1 MTRAVRLYVFLVFV
15 LTIAS
20 GAFVYMSG
28 YTPDAEDWKAGAT
41 FGCLVALAYL
51 LAYKKTGRSE
61 SGSIA
66 FLPLLAA
73 VFVSP
78 TWSTVV
84 TTASAMAFVEIISR
98 RAPIKAIF
106 NVSQAALAVAV
117 SIAFYLSVG
126 GQSLL
131 HGNAVNIPAFVA
143 VLFLFVVVNTIA
155 LNGVIAASESRNFL
169 SLLRQRGPKTL
180 VYDLYALPFVYVFA
194 WVYAEYGFLGAAALV
209 LPILGVRELYK
220 NNWELQTA
228 NQELLE
234 LMVAAIEARDPYT
247 SGHSRRVSKNSRLI
261 CESLGM
267 REKAVERIATAALL
281 HDVGKIH
288 EVFGPILSKP
298 GKLTDAEM
306 AVMKTHPIK
315 SEELVMMVSRLRDL
329 AKPVRHHHENWDG
342 SGYPDR
348 LSGDEIPL
356 ASRIIMFADTID
368 AMTTDR
374 PYRRALPSASV
385 KAELKKYR
393 GTQFD
398 PTICDLVLASDL
410 IERLVRADAS
420 FEPAPVE
427 LTSRTPSV
435 QTA

>member
-1 MTRAVRLYVFLVFV
+1 MTKVRLYVLFLA
-15 LTIAS
+15 TISVITAVAS
-20 GAFVYMSG
+20 FSVATAPRSS
-28 YTPDAEDWKAGAT
+28 DWVAGAT
-41 FGCLVALAYL
+41 FGGLVMLAYL

-78 TWSTVV
+78 TWSTIV
-84 TTASAMAFVEIISR
+84 TTALAMAAVELINR
-98 RAPIKAIF
+98 RAFIKAVF

-117 SIAFYLSVG
+117 SVLFYLKLG
-126 GQSLL
+126 GESLIQ
-131 HGNAVNIPAFVA
+131 GGGINIAAFLT
-143 VLFLFVVVNTIA
+143 VLLMFVIVNTVA
-155 LNGVIAASESRNFL
+155 LNGVIAASESKNFFE
-169 SLLRQRGPKTL
+169 LLRQRGPKTL

-194 WVYAEYGFLGAAALV
+194 WVYAQYGSFGALGLV

-247 SGHSRRVSKNSRLI
+247 SGHSRRVSENSRLI
-261 CESLGM
+261 CARIGL
-267 REKAVERIATAALL
+267 REKVTERIATAGLL

-298 GKLTDAEM
+298 SRLTEEEM

-315 SEELVMMVSRLRDL
+315 SEELVSMVSRLRDL
-329 AKPVRHHHENWDG
+329 GIAIRHHHENWDG
-342 SGYPDR
+342 SGYPDK
-348 LSGDEIPL
+348 LVGEDIPL
-356 ASRIIMFADTID
+356 GSRIIMFADTID

-374 PYRRALPSASV
+374 PYRRALPSSAV
-385 KAELKKYR
+385 RAELKKFR
-393 GTQFD
+393 GRQFD
-398 PTICDLVLASDL
+398 PALCDLILEGDL
-410 IERLVRADAS
+410 VDQLIRADS
-420 FEPAPVE
+420 SPAVE
-427 LTSRTPSV
+427 RPMMERAPSV
-435 QTA
+435 LPV